1 MILLVHILA
10 ASLGLLSGYAA
21 LSVAKGAPLH
31 RKIGMFF
38 VCVMLTMS
46 VTGMLISAVKG
57 VAPAINI
64 PTALL
69 TSYLVITSLTTV
81 RLRSDFSQTSVRPQS
96 DSTVRPGSR
105 RVDIAGMLMGIAVGL
120 ICITLA
126 VVAIAH
132 GGRGAGM
139 AYPLVL
145 FGVVAFLASA
155 GDYRVIRAGGLRG
168 APRLARHL
176 WRMCFALFIAS
187 IAFFLGRGRVPEVIR
202 TPALLAAGVLLPILA
217 MTYWLWRVRSR
228 RTFRGIAVVRTLQAT
243 ALEARASL

>member
-1 MILLVHILA
+1 
-10 ASLGLLSGYAA
+10 
-21 LSVAKGAPLH
+21 
-31 RKIGMFF
+31 
-38 VCVMLTMS
+38 
-46 VTGMLISAVKG
+46 
-57 VAPAINI
+57 
-64 PTALL
+64 
-69 TSYLVITSLTTV
+69 
-81 RLRSDFSQTSVRPQS
+81 
-96 DSTVRPGSR
+96 
-105 RVDIAGMLMGIAVGL
+105 MLMGIAVGL

-126 VVAIAH
+126 VVAIAQ

-187 IAFFLGRGRVPEVIR
+187 IAFLAPGRVPEMIR
-202 TPALLAAGVLLPILA
+202 TPALRAAGVLVPILA
-217 MTYWLWRVRSR
+217 MAYWLWRVRSR
-228 RTFRGIAVVRTLQAT
+228 RTFRGIAVVRTPQAT

>member
-1 MILLVHILA
+1 MRIVLLVHILT
-10 ASLGLLSGYAA
+10 ASLGLLSGYVA

-31 RKIGMFF
+31 RKIGMLF

-46 VTGMLISAVKG
+46 VTGMLISAVEG

-81 RLRSDFSQTSVRPQS
+81 RPAA
-96 DSTVRPGSR
+96 SR
-105 RVDIAGMLMGIAVGL
+105 RIDVAAMLMGLVVGL

-126 VVAIAH
+126 LVAIGK
-132 GGRGAGM
+132 GGREAGM

-145 FGVVAFLASA
+145 FGAVAFLASG
-155 GDYRVIRAGGLRG
+155 GDLRVIRAGGLRG
-168 APRLARHL
+168 APRLSRHL

-187 IAFFLGRGRVPEVIR
+187 IAFFLGPDRVPAMIR
-202 TPALLAAGVLLPILA
+202 TPALRAAGVLVPILA
-217 MTYWLWRVRSR
+217 MAYWLWRVRAR
-228 RTFRGIAVVRTLQAT
+228 HTLRGAAGVGTPPAT
-243 ALEARASL
+243 ALAARASL

>member
-1 MILLVHILA
+1 MRMILLVHILT
-10 ASLGLLSGYAA
+10 ASLGLLSGYVA

-31 RKIGMFF
+31 RRIGILF

-46 VTGMLISAVKG
+46 VTGMLISAVEG

-81 RLRSDFSQTSVRPQS
+81 RRAA
-96 DSTVRPGSR
+96 SR
-105 RVDIAGMLMGIAVGL
+105 RLDVAAMLMGLVVGL
-120 ICITLA
+120 VCITLA
-126 VVAIAH
+126 LIAIGK
-132 GGRGAGM
+132 GGGEAGM

-145 FGVVAFLASA
+145 FGAIAFLAST
-155 GDYRVIRAGGLRG
+155 GDLRVIRGEGLRG

-187 IAFFLGRGRVPEVIR
+187 IAFFLGPDRVPAMIR
-202 TPALLAAGVLLPILA
+202 TPGLRAAGVLLPILA
-217 MTYWLWRVRSR
+217 MAYWLWRVRAR
-228 RTFRGIAVVRTLQAT
+228 RTVRGVAGGSPTQAT
-243 ALEARASL
+243 TLAAQASL

>member
-1 MILLVHILA
+1 MILLVHILT
-10 ASLGLLSGYAA
+10 ASLGLLSGYVA

-31 RKIGMFF
+31 RRIGMLF
-38 VCVMLTMS
+38 VCAMLTMS

-81 RLRSDFSQTSVRPQS
+81 RPAV
-96 DSTVRPGSR
+96 SR
-105 RVDIAGMLMGIAVGL
+105 RVDVATMVMGLVVGL
-120 ICITLA
+120 VCIALA
-126 VVAIAH
+126 LVAIGK
-132 GGRGAGM
+132 GGREAGM

-145 FGVVAFLASA
+145 FGAVAFLASG
-155 GDYRVIRAGGLRG
+155 GDLRVIRAGGLRG

-187 IAFFLGRGRVPEVIR
+187 IAFLAPGRVPAMMR
-202 TPALLAAGVLLPILA
+202 TPALRAAGVLLPILA
-217 MTYWLWRVRSR
+217 MAYWLWRVRAR
-228 RTFRGIAVVRTLQAT
+228 RPVRGVSGVSTIQAT
-243 ALEARASL
+243 ALPARTSL